1 MKDIY
6 IYLLLHFFYYIQL
19 ISLFSELLSYT
30 ELADAEQSFI
40 ELYSFTLT
48 VRIYNNK
55 RLAGKIGL
63 VSCDGAI

>member
-1 MKDIY
+1 MKDI
-6 IYLLLHFFYYIQL
+6 FTFSSTFYYVEL

-30 ELADAEQSFI
+30 ELADAEQSLI

-55 RLAGKIGL
+55 CLAGRIGL
-63 VSCDGAI
+63 VLCDGAI